1 LLSRLEKF
9 ALNLVVFAKLLGTTT
24 LGLGFLSL
32 LLINRNSLKLS
43 CRELLFIGAVLFQLF
58 FSFILSG
65 NSLSSF
71 TNTLFYFSFLFV
83 YVFLKDKNTED
94 LVRFLRYMIF
104 VMFVFVLIEF
114 AVLNSPLT
122 NFIWYFPEGHT
133 HRSEIMGFQRAQ
145 GLGAI
150 SSSSGAVAVLSLA
163 LYLVVSNQSL
173 RFYKTIVIL
182 TVVLLMTGTGFFL
195 LFAYLLLQAW
205 MINRGAFSKFF
216 LLAGLIALLL
226 LALFIFEKISLNRFT
241 FTYFM
246 GIYEWK
252 IYQYKESVFDN
263 SIFSIIFG
271 GQSNSNSPLVVTSS
285 DFAIMGLF
293 EAMGLYSMVLVIVA
307 PLWLVGFQ
315 RKFLI
320 VLMLYWLSWLHYPA
334 MGSPVGGVFL
344 GLFLAL
350 YRQSHRSGLI
360 QNHFP
365 TVNLRVAI

>member
-1 LLSRLEKF
+1 M
-9 ALNLVVFAKLLGTTT
+9 FAKLLGTTT

-32 LLINRNSLKLS
+32 LLINRNSLKLNY
-43 CRELLFIGAVLFQLF
+43 RELLFIGAVLFQLF

-71 TNTLFYFSFLFV
+71 TNTLFYFSFLLV
-83 YVFLKDKNTED
+83 YVFLKGKNTED
-94 LVRFLRYMIF
+94 LVTFLRYMIF
-104 VMFVFVLIEF
+104 VMFVFALIEF

-173 RFYKTIVIL
+173 RLYKTIVIL

-216 LLAGLIALLL
+216 LSAGLIALLL
-226 LALFIFEKISLNRFT
+226 LAFFIFEKISLNRFT

-246 GIYEWK
+246 DIYELK

-293 EAMGLYSMVLVIVA
+293 ESMGLYSMVLVTVA

-320 VLMLYWLSWLHYPA
+320 VLLLYWLSWLHYPA

-350 YRQSHRSGLI
+350 YRQSHQSGLI

-365 TVNLRVAI
+365 TDNLRVAI